1 MNRREF
7 LMSTLAAFA
16 LTALPKLTIAETIA
30 VSEEV
35 KKQINNNNKLGF
47 GFMRLPLKNKD
58 DQTSIDYDLLNEMVD
73 KFMERGFT
81 YFDTAWMYMGHES
94 EVAIRKAVVE
104 RYPRDKFTVASK
116 MPIGLVTSKEN
127 MEEIFNKQL
136 EKTGAGY
143 FDYYLVHN
151 INANTMLN
159 VEKYDPFHFI
169 AEKKKEGKIK
179 HIGFSFHDNAEL
191 LEKILKEH
199 PEVEFVQLQINYIDW
214 DNPSI
219 QSRKCYEVAQKYNLP
234 VIVMEPVK
242 GGSLAQVPQSVE
254 KIFKTADPNS
264 SVASW
269 AIRYAASLPGVRTVL
284 SGMTTMEQ
292 LEDNTSYMQNFKP
305 LNDAENKT
313 IEAAIKELHSAI
325 AIPCTACRY
334 CVDHCPMKIDIP
346 SMFALYNAEKQ
357 ESSDKPFTVQRVY
370 YNNLTKTSGK
380 ASQCVHCKAC
390 EKHCPQHIVI
400 NEWMTKVAK
409 TFEG

>member
-16 LTALPKLTIAETIA
+16 LSALPKLTIAETIA
-30 VSEEV
+30 VSDAI
-35 KKQINNNNKLGF
+35 KSQINNNNKLGF
-47 GFMRLPLKNKD
+47 GFMRLPLKNPN
-58 DQTSIDYDLLNEMVD
+58 DQTSIDYELLNKMVD

-81 YFDTAWMYMGHES
+81 YFDTAWMYMGYES
-94 EVAIRKAVVE
+94 EIAIRKAVVE

-116 MPIGLVTSKEN
+116 LPIGMVKSAEN

-136 EKTGAGY
+136 EKTGLKY

-151 INANTMLN
+151 INANTMPN
-159 VEKYDPFHFI
+159 VEKYDPFKFV
-169 AEKKKEGKIK
+169 AEKKKQGKIK

-191 LEKILKEH
+191 LEKVLKAH

-214 DNPSI
+214 DNPTI
-219 QSRKCYEVAQKYNLP
+219 QSRKCYELAVKYNLP
-234 VIVMEPVK
+234 VVVMEPVK
-242 GGSLAQVPQSVE
+242 GGSLAQVPANVE
-254 KIFKTADPNS
+254 KIFKDAEPDM

-269 AIRYAASLPGVRTVL
+269 AIRYAASLPAVRTVL

-292 LEDNTSYMQNFKP
+292 LDDNTGYMQDFKP
-305 LNDAENKT
+305 LSDNENKV
-313 IEAAIKELHSAI
+313 IEAAIKELHASI

-334 CVDHCPMKIDIP
+334 CVEHCPMKIDIP

-357 ESSDKPFTVQRVY
+357 EKSDKPFTVQKVY
-370 YNNLTKTSGK
+370 YNNLIKTSGK
-380 ASQCVHCKAC
+380 ASQCVHCKNC

-400 NEWMTKVAK
+400 NEWMTKIAK

>member
-16 LTALPKLTIAETIA
+16 FAALPKLTIAETIA
-30 VSEEV
+30 VSEKV
-35 KKQINNNNKLGF
+35 KTQINNNNKLGF
-47 GFMRLPLKNKD
+47 GFMRLPLKDPN
-58 DQTSIDYDLLNEMVD
+58 DQTSIDYELLNKMVD

-94 EVAIRKAVVE
+94 EVAVRKSVVE
-104 RYPRDKFTVASK
+104 RHPRDSFTVASK
-116 MPIGLVTSKEN
+116 MPIGMVKSAEN
-127 MEEIFNKQL
+127 MAEIFDKQL
-136 EKTGAGY
+136 QKTGLDY

-151 INANTMLN
+151 VNASTMPN
-159 VEKYDPFHFI
+159 VKKYDPFKFI
-169 AEKKKEGKIK
+169 ALKKKEGKIK
-179 HIGFSFHDNAEL
+179 HIGFSFHDTADL
-191 LEKILKEH
+191 LEEILKAH

-214 DNPSI
+214 DNATI

-234 VIVMEPVK
+234 VVVMEPVK
-242 GGSLAQVPQSVE
+242 GGSLAQVPPAVE
-254 KIFKTADPNS
+254 KIFKDANPNA

-269 AIRYAASLPGVRTVL
+269 AIRYAASLPGVKTVL

-305 LNDAENKT
+305 LTTEENKV
-313 IEAAIKELHSAI
+313 IEKAIKTLHAST

-334 CVDHCPMKIDIP
+334 CVEHCPMKIDIP

-357 ESSDKPFTVQRVY
+357 ERSDKPFTIQRVY
-370 YNNLTKTSGK
+370 YNNLVKNSGK
-380 ASQCVHCKAC
+380 ASQCIHCKNC

-400 NEWMTKVAK
+400 NEWMNEIAK

>member
-7 LMSTLAAFA
+7 LMSTLAAFTLA
-16 LTALPKLTIAETIA
+16 ALPKLTIAETIA
-30 VSEEV
+30 VSDEV
-35 KKQINNNNKLGF
+35 KKQITNNNKLGF
-47 GFMRLPLKNKD
+47 GFMRLPLKDPN
-58 DQTSIDYDLLNEMVD
+58 DQTSIDYDLLNTMVD

-81 YFDTAWMYMGHES
+81 YFDTAWMYMGYES

-104 RYPRDKFTVASK
+104 RKPRDSYTVASK
-116 MPIGLVTSKEN
+116 MPIGMVKSAEN
-127 MEEIFNKQL
+127 MAEIFNKQL
-136 EKTGAGY
+136 EKTGLEY

-151 INANTMLN
+151 INANTLPN
-159 VEKYDPFHFI
+159 VEKYDPFKFI

-214 DNPSI
+214 DNPTI

-234 VIVMEPVK
+234 VVVMEPVK
-242 GGSLAQVPQSVE
+242 GGSLAEVPESVE
-254 KIFKTADPNS
+254 KIFKKAEPEM

-269 AIRYAASLPGVRTVL
+269 AIRYAASLSGVKTVL

-305 LNDAENKT
+305 LNDSENKT
-313 IEAAIKELHSAI
+313 IEEAIKKLHSAI

-334 CVDHCPMKIDIP
+334 CVEHCPMKIDIP

-357 ESSDKPFTVQRVY
+357 EASSKPFTVQRVY
-370 YNNLTKTSGK
+370 YNNLIAHSGK
-380 ASQCVHCKAC
+380 ASQCVHCKNC

-400 NEWMTKVAK
+400 NEWMTKIAQ

>member
-7 LMSTLAAFA
+7 LMSTLAAFTLA
-16 LTALPKLTIAETIA
+16 ALPKLTIAETIA
-30 VSEEV
+30 VSDEV
-35 KKQINNNNKLGF
+35 KKQITNNNKLGF
-47 GFMRLPLKNKD
+47 GFMRLPLKDPN
-58 DQTSIDYDLLNEMVD
+58 DQTSIDYDLLNTMVD

-81 YFDTAWMYMGHES
+81 YFDTAWMYMGYES
-94 EVAIRKAVVE
+94 EMAIRKAVVE
-104 RYPRDKFTVASK
+104 RKPRDSYTVASK
-116 MPIGLVTSKEN
+116 MPIGMVKSAEN
-127 MEEIFNKQL
+127 MAEIFNKQL
-136 EKTGAGY
+136 EKTGLEY

-151 INANTMLN
+151 INANTLPN
-159 VEKYDPFHFI
+159 VEKYDPFKFI

-214 DNPSI
+214 DHPTI

-234 VIVMEPVK
+234 VVVMEPVK
-242 GGSLAQVPQSVE
+242 GGSLAEVPESVE
-254 KIFKTADPNS
+254 KIFKKAEPDM

-269 AIRYAASLPGVRTVL
+269 AIRYAASLSGVKTVL

-305 LNDAENKT
+305 LNDSENKT
-313 IEAAIKELHSAI
+313 IEEAIKKLHSAI

-334 CVDHCPMKIDIP
+334 CVEHCPMKIDIP

-357 ESSDKPFTVQRVY
+357 EASSKPFTVQRVY
-370 YNNLTKTSGK
+370 YNNLIAHSGK
-380 ASQCVHCKAC
+380 ASQCVHCKNC

-400 NEWMTKVAK
+400 NEWMTKIAQ

>member
-16 LTALPKLTIAETIA
+16 LATLPKLTIAETIA
-30 VSEEV
+30 VSEKV
-35 KKQINNNNKLGF
+35 KQQINNNNKLGF
-47 GFMRLPLKNKD
+47 GFMRLPLKNPA
-58 DQTSIDYDLLNEMVD
+58 DQTSIDYELLNKMVD

-81 YFDTAWMYMGHES
+81 YFDTAWMYMGYES
-94 EVAIRKAVVE
+94 EIAIRKAVVE
-104 RYPRDKFTVASK
+104 RKPRDSFTVASK
-116 MPIGLVTSKEN
+116 MPIGMVKSAKN
-127 MEEIFNKQL
+127 MEEIFGKQL
-136 EKTGAGY
+136 EKTGLKY

-151 INANTMLN
+151 VNASTMPN
-159 VEKYDPFHFI
+159 VEKYDPFKFI

-214 DNPSI
+214 DNATI

-234 VIVMEPVK
+234 VVVMEPVK
-242 GGSLAQVPQSVE
+242 GGTLAEVPENVE
-254 KIFKTADPNS
+254 KIFKAAEPDM

-292 LEDNTSYMQNFKP
+292 LEDNTGYMQNFKP
-305 LNDAENKT
+305 LNDSENKT
-313 IEAAIKELHSAI
+313 IEEAIKALHAAI

-334 CVDHCPMKIDIP
+334 CVEHCPMKIDIP

-357 ESSDKPFTVQRVY
+357 DTKDKPFRVQRVY
-370 YNNLTKTSGK
+370 YDNLVKNSGK
-380 ASQCVHCKAC
+380 ASQCVHCKSC

-400 NEWMTKVAK
+400 NEWMTKIAQ